1 MLSFGTSLLLVSQV
15 SASIIGNGGLLVRRV
30 DSVEEAMKRY
40 VNSIVEPVQRRQDA
54 NITTTSMTGINITA
68 WNEQTSAACTAS
80 LESLNGVASNPSG
93 LSVCYNLPSLNNV
106 TGVFEADLR
115 LFSIAA
121 ATGDFANIPS
131 QNVQVGLSYNGATVA
146 PVNASSLKRRSE
158 AVSLISWPRGLGK
171 RATAPTLLQQY
182 SFVGRINQ
190 NLLTTPMGT

>member
-1 MLSFGTSLLLVSQV
+1 MLSFVTSLLLVSQV
-15 SASIIGNGGLLVRRV
+15 SASIIGNGGNLVRKV

-40 VNSIVEPVQRRQDA
+40 VNSIIEPVQRRQA
-54 NITTTSMTGINITA
+54 TNITTTSMTGMNITA

-93 LSVCYNLPSLNNV
+93 LAVCYNLPSLDNT

-121 ATGDFANIPS
+121 PTGDFANIPS

-158 AVSLISWPRGLGK
+158 AVSLISWPRGLDK

-182 SFVGRINQ
+182 SFVGQINPS
-190 NLLTTPMGT
+190 LLTTPMGM